1 MQEYVLTELE
11 TKVIFRSQIK
21 TVSIDINELNARFE
35 LNERQKKAVEY
46 LAQNGKMTNKEYK
59 AITKL
64 SSVKTAFR
72 DLQELT
78 EKGIIQAEGQKKGRY
93 YTLKIS

>member
-1 MQEYVLTELE
+1 
-11 TKVIFRSQIK
+11 
-21 TVSIDINELNARFE
+21 
-35 LNERQKKAVEY
+35 
-46 LAQNGKMTNKEYK
+46 MTNKEYK

-93 YTLKIS
+93 YTLKNS